1 MSGEICKDLS
11 LAGMSQI
18 EDEFSAGLCQFGCS
32 WLQITTEQ
40 DKKEH
45 AESFFN
51 LGQYLLE
58 GLFETKVTIIFFYS
72 ITVSNKVP
80 SADYLLISLFF
91 LIVSLEPF

>member
-18 EDEFSAGLCQFGCS
+18 EEEFSAGPCQFGCS

-51 LGQYLLE
+51 LGQYLFE
-58 GLFETKVTIIFFYS
+58 GLFETKVTIIFFF
-72 ITVSNKVP
+72 P
-80 SADYLLISLFF
+80 LLFKTRCPVLIIS
-91 LIVSLEPF
+91 